1 MTNKQPIVL
10 GVVAALAL
18 AGGQAYAQ
26 MACPSQTTVSAIN
39 AVTTP
44 GGTPGGFSCT
54 LGDATLSRFALISSH
69 QTQLNPTKVDFSDAG
84 GTPDVTFT
92 GSFPGGP
99 SNSTL
104 QFDIAKNAA
113 PAIFTDVTLTANVTG
128 DVRNQLL
135 MTNSKMV
142 MLSQPQFTGS
152 GTSSQPVDDPLLT
165 VVRTNLFNFGGTTH
179 TVSFAFTQGT
189 APPAAV
195 PEPMSLS
202 LFGLGL
208 TGLWLARR
216 RRS

>member
-18 AGGQAYAQ
+18 AGGQAYGQ

-54 LGDATLSRFALISSH
+54 LGDATLSSFALISSH
-69 QTQLNPTKVDFSDAG
+69 QTQLDPTKVDFSDAG
-84 GTPDVTFT
+84 GKPDVTFM
-92 GSFPGGP
+92 GSFPGAP
-99 SNSTL
+99 SNGTL
-104 QFDIAKNAA
+104 QFNIAKDT
-113 PAIFTDVTLTANVTG
+113 PGAIFTDVTLTANVTG

-135 MTNSKMV
+135 MTNSAGV
-142 MLSQPQFTGS
+142 MLSQPQFSGS
-152 GTSSQPVDDPLLT
+152 GTSSQSVSDPKLT
-165 VVRTNLFNFGGTTH
+165 LVRTNLFNFGGTTH
-179 TVSFAFTQGT
+179 SISFAFTQGT

>member
-26 MACPSQTTVSAIN
+26 STCPSQTTVTAIN
-39 AVTTP
+39 EVTTP

-69 QTQLNPTKVDFSDAG
+69 QTQLNPTLVDFSDAG
-84 GTPDVTFT
+84 GTPEVTFR
-92 GSFPGGP
+92 GSFPGA
-99 SNSTL
+99 NTNALL
-104 QFDIAKNAA
+104 QFDIAKDT
-113 PAIFTDVTLTANVTG
+113 PGAIFTDVTLSAVVTG

-135 MTNSKMV
+135 MTNSAGV
-142 MLSQPQFTGS
+142 ALSQPQFMGT
-152 GTSSQPVDDPLLT
+152 GTSSQPVSDPKLT
-165 VVRTNLFNFGGTTH
+165 LVRTNLFNFSGTTNS
-179 TVSFAFTQGT
+179 VSFAFTQGT
-189 APPAAV
+189 AAAV

-208 TGLWLARR
+208 AGLALARR